1 MSEEL
6 QPIRCPAPLQQSLPE
21 PWDEARPMASREDLS
36 AARACALAQA
46 PSPPPRR
53 QPRPPAELSAHS
65 ELSPHINSW
74 TSCLF

>member
-46 PSPPPRR
+46 PSPH
-53 QPRPPAELSAHS
+53 PAG
-65 ELSPHINSW
+65 SPALPQSCQHIQ
-74 TSCLF
+74 SCLHT